1 MDELLNIK
9 GLKTYFYTDYGVVKA
24 VDGIDL
30 TLQKGEALGI
40 VGESGCGK
48 SMTALA
54 VMGLVPFPGRI
65 TAGEIFFAGRDLCR
79 LKEKEMRRL
88 RGKEIAM
95 IFQDPLTTLNPV
107 LKVGEQITEAIRLH
121 YEEGDLTPASGRN
134 RFFRLWEQK
143 RRKRA
148 AAWERALEMMEQVGI
163 PSPEI
168 RMGEY
173 PHQFSGGMRQRAM
186 IAIALSCNPRLLIAD
201 EPTTALDVT
210 IQAQILDLMRRIKED
225 FRTSILFISHDLG
238 VISELCDRAAVMYA
252 GKIVETAS
260 VDEITETPLHPYTQ
274 GISASIPRLGEK
286 GYRIKPIPGN
296 VPDLVCAH
304 AQELQV
310 GCSFAPRCFY
320 RQPRCERE
328 SPPLE
333 EVGKG
338 RQVRCF
344 FWREICAHLPD
355 PHARDAHDA
364 KKEGGISDELSFA
377 AD

>member
-1 MDELLNIK
+1 MDELLKIK
-9 GLKTYFYTDYGVVKA
+9 DLQVHFYTDYGVVKA

-30 TLQKGEALGI
+30 TLQEGEALGI
-40 VGESGCGK
+40 LGESGCGK

-65 TAGEIFFAGRDLCR
+65 TGGEIFFAGRDLCR
-79 LKEKEMRRL
+79 LTEKEMRRL

-121 YEEGDLTPASGRN
+121 YEEGDLSSSGRN
-134 RFFRLWEQK
+134 GFLRFWEQ
-143 RRKRA
+143 RRQKEIT
-148 AAWERALEMMEQVGI
+148 AWERAVDMMEQVGI
-163 PSPEI
+163 PSPEM

-252 GKIVETAS
+252 GKIVETGS
-260 VDEITETPLHPYTQ
+260 VDEITGAPFHPYTQ
-274 GISASIPRLGEK
+274 GILASIPRLGEK
-286 GYRIKPIPGN
+286 EYRIKPIPGN
-296 VPDLVCAH
+296 VPDLGDLPA
-304 AQELQV
+304 
-310 GCSFAPRCFY
+310 GCSFFPRCPY
-320 RQPRCERE
+320 GQPRCEME
-328 SPPLE
+328 LPPLE
-333 EVGKG
+333 EAGEG

-344 FWREICAHLPD
+344 FWREIRTLV
-355 PHARDAHDA
+355 
-364 KKEGGISDELSFA
+364 KEEGGINSELSFA

>member
-1 MDELLNIK
+1 LAELLKIK
-9 GLKTYFYTDYGVVKA
+9 DLQVHFFTDYGVVKA

-30 TLQKGEALGI
+30 TLQEGEALGI
-40 VGESGCGK
+40 LGESGCGK

-65 TAGEIFFAGRDLCR
+65 TGGEIIFAGRDLCR
-79 LKEKEMRRL
+79 LTEKEMRRI

-121 YEEGDLTPASGRN
+121 HEEGDLSPASGR
-134 RFFRLWEQK
+134 RGFFRFWED
-143 RRKRA
+143 RRRREM
-148 AAWERALEMMEQVGI
+148 AAWKKAVEMMEKVGI
-163 PSPEI
+163 PSPEL
-168 RMGEY
+168 RMEEY

-238 VISELCDRAAVMYA
+238 AISELCDRAAVMYA
-252 GKIVETAS
+252 GKIVETGS
-260 VDEITETPLHPYTQ
+260 VQEITGAPFHPYTQ
-274 GISASIPRLGEK
+274 GILASIPRLGEK
-286 GYRIKPIPGN
+286 EYRIKPIPGN
-296 VPDLVCAH
+296 VPDLGDLPA
-304 AQELQV
+304 
-310 GCSFAPRCFY
+310 GCSFFPRCPY
-320 RQPRCERE
+320 GQAKCKTEL
-328 SPPLE
+328 PPLE
-333 EVGKG
+333 EAGEG

-344 FWREICAHLPD
+344 YWRQIRAQREE
-355 PHARDAHDA
+355 
-364 KKEGGISDELSFA
+364 EGGIGGELSFA
-377 AD
+377 GD